1 SFGLIERKEVASV
14 CYRFHFCTRDRLY
27 RALPLVLAGPVL
39 VAIDHQHRGRNLA
52 VALPRLIPQIG
63 MAKQVDEGAVVAWPK
78 PRSMDLRTEAGCNC
92 HEIDHTT
99 LEDTL
104 LEEWV
109 AQTHD
114 GLPEHWHPREVEGEP
129 SQAIRRSEEHT
140 SALHSRA

>member
-39 VAIDHQHRGRNLA
+39 VAIDHQHRYRNLA

-63 MAKQVDEGAVVAWPK
+63 MAEQVDEGAVVAWPK

-92 HEIDHTT
+92 HMIGHTT
-99 LEDTL
+99 LQDTL
-104 LEEWV
+104 LDEWV

-114 GLPEHWHPREVEGEP
+114 GFPEDRHLGEGEGQP
-129 SQAIRRSEEHT
+129 SPTIRART
-140 SALHSRA
+140 AP